1 VLRPLQGM
9 FDPADHPDL
18 LVGLGTPDDAAVYR
32 LDDERALIITTDF
45 FTPIVDDPYQYGAIA
60 AANALSD
67 VYAMGGQPLVALNIA
82 ALPPDLPPDMTER
95 IILGMAEKVREAGAV
110 IAGGHTIQDKEPKV
124 GLAVIGLGHPDHLLT
139 KAGARPGD
147 VLVLTKPLGTG
158 CITTAAKNDQAE
170 AAHVTEAVQ
179 WMTQLNR
186 DGAEIAVELGARAAT
201 DVTGFGLLG
210 HATEM
215 AEASG
220 VTLRFQFDRVPF
232 ITGAQIYADAWI
244 FPGGSINNRLAY
256 EKGVH
261 FADGTPEAVQ
271 MLLFD
276 AQTSGGLLIALPA
289 AQRAAFAAAMETR
302 SAPWWEVGVV
312 QERADTPI
320 IVTPQ

>member
-82 ALPPDLPPDMTER
+82 ALPPDLPPELTER

-147 VLVLTKPLGTG
+147 VLILTKPLGTG
-158 CITTAAKNDQAE
+158 CITTAAKNDQAD
-170 AAHVTEAVQ
+170 AAHVAEAVR

-220 VTLRFQFDRVPF
+220 VTLHFQLERIPF
-232 ITGAQIYADAWI
+232 ITGAQGYADGWI

-256 EKGVH
+256 EKGVR
-261 FADGTPEAVQ
+261 FADGIYEAAQ

-289 AQRAAFAAAMETR
+289 AQRAAFAVAMETR
-302 SAPWWEVGVV
+302 GAPWWEVGVV
-312 QERADTPI
+312 QARANSNI

>member
-1 VLRPLQGM
+1 MLRPLQGM
-9 FDPADHPDL
+9 FDPADYPDL
-18 LVGLGTPDDAAVYR
+18 LVGLGAPDDAAVYR
-32 LDDERALIITTDF
+32 LDDARALIITTDF

-82 ALPPDLPPDMTER
+82 ALPPDLPPDMMAQ

-147 VLVLTKPLGTG
+147 VLILTKPLGTG
-158 CITTAAKNDQAE
+158 CITTAAKNDQAD
-170 AAHVTEAVQ
+170 AAHVAEAIR
-179 WMTQLNR
+179 WMMQLNR
-186 DGAEIAVELGARAAT
+186 DGAEVAVELGVRAAT
-201 DVTGFGLLG
+201 DITGFGFMG

-220 VTLRFQFDRVPF
+220 VTLRLQWSGIPL
-232 ITGAQIYADAWI
+232 ITGARAYADAWI
-244 FPGGSINNRLAY
+244 FPGGSTDNRRAY
-256 EKGVH
+256 EQGVR
-261 FADGTPEAVQ
+261 FADEIPEAAR

-289 AQRAAFAAAMETR
+289 AQRDTFAARMETR
-302 SAPWWEVGVV
+302 GAPWWEVGVV
-312 QERADTPI
+312 QERTDMPI
-320 IVTPQ
+320 IVTP

>member
-158 CITTAAKNDQAE
+158 CITTAARNDQAE